1 MSKASRF
8 RSTLLRRK
16 NETLRQYLMRAHA
29 EGLWPTDVAKEG
41 LLVWLDTYESVRFG
55 GRELSEGEFLD
66 TMKIVYYLLI
76 EMKPP
81 AAPSSDYGVHS
92 SSASGTDSSSSF
104 SMDSERVSLEVE
116 PGFWEVAR
124 TETGTAGASRTGTT
138 EVVREMQSLLGAGR
152 KSGEGASLGGRSVI
166 DHGSGLE
173 DEIEVEEQNRRMRG
187 GRLGR
192 RKGSIVYY
200 DDSSSK

>member
-1 MSKASRF
+1 
-8 RSTLLRRK
+8 
-16 NETLRQYLMRAHA
+16 
-29 EGLWPTDVAKEG
+29 
-41 LLVWLDTYESVRFG
+41 VWLHTYESVRFG

-81 AAPSSDYGVHS
+81 AQPSSDYGVHS
-92 SSASGTDSSSSF
+92 SSEGTDSSSSF
-104 SMDSERVSLEVE
+104 SMDSERASLEEE

-124 TETGTAGASRTGTT
+124 TETGTAGVSRTGTTT
-138 EVVREMQSLLGAGR
+138 EVVREMQSLLATGR
-152 KSGEGASLGGRSVI
+152 KSGEGASLGVRSVI
-166 DHGSGLE
+166 DYGSEIE
-173 DEIEVEEQNRRMRG
+173 DEIEVEERDRRMRG